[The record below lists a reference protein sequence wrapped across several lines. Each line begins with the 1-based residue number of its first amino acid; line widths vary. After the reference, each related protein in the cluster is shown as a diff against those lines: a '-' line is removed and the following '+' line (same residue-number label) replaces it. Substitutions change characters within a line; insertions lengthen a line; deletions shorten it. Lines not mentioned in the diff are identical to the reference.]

1 MISMSIK
8 RSRNLRN
15 WKGRLDLPQ
24 ETRELVFLYDMVQHK
39 SNLEHTYSV
48 HAWIY
53 LECKILSEA
62 QMRAN
67 QIFDQC
73 TSNSLAD
80 PLRLNL

>member
-1 MISMSIK
+1 MYMPVISHMDHRYMISMSTK

-48 HAWIY
+48 HA
-53 LECKILSEA
+53 
-62 QMRAN
+62 
-67 QIFDQC
+67 
-73 TSNSLAD
+73 
-80 PLRLNL
+80 